1 MHFCWFSITVIFHPV
16 IKTLWKLYCVL
27 FGRWQFEREKQ
38 FAEIIQIFQKMG
50 QTLIYWI
57 FGSFLTYLRSNL
69 ISQCVNTQII
79 CTKIFIKFLLQDK
92 KWERLHISKNTSC
105 RKKMLWLGRT
115 CHMFGPNF
123 YGANNSELRRFE
135 TNVFSDPKLPDPKFF
150 RPNFFSTKDLFGP
163 DILRT
168 YIICKTHC

>member
-1 MHFCWFSITVIFHPV
+1 
-16 IKTLWKLYCVL
+16 
-27 FGRWQFEREKQ
+27 
-38 FAEIIQIFQKMG
+38 
-50 QTLIYWI
+50 
-57 FGSFLTYLRSNL
+57 
-69 ISQCVNTQII
+69 
-79 CTKIFIKFLLQDK
+79 
-92 KWERLHISKNTSC
+92 
-105 RKKMLWLGRT
+105 MLWLGRT